1 MLQMGPWM
9 FFHKQAHIPAF
20 HVFFVTLCFA
30 RSLTLTLE
38 PADYA
43 EDCRPALFSS
53 TLPPERPPMW
63 VLGQPLLRSY
73 ISVYDLQQRRV
84 GFQRSS
90 ARLQRPPPTP
100 KLRGGRR
107 WARLHLSP
115 AEADAE

>member
-1 MLQMGPWM
+1 MKG
-9 FFHKQAHIPAF
+9 
-20 HVFFVTLCFA
+20 VDD